1 MQNIYRQKLQRF
13 LSASRFGREGKAVKD
28 RIMKVR
34 RRKRLGQDVLFFD
47 GGMGTMLQARGLRL
61 RELPEVLNLTHPDLI
76 GSIHRDYLEAGADFV
91 TTNTFGAN
99 RWKLEGSG
107 HTVAEAVSAAV
118 RVARSAADA
127 FGARVALDIGPSGKV
142 LAPLGDAAFEDVY
155 EAVAEQVRAGAE
167 GCDAV
172 LLETFTDLY
181 ELKASLLA
189 VKDHCTLPV
198 FATMS
203 FEEGGRTFFGAGIDS
218 MVMTLE
224 GLGVAALGVNCSLGP
239 VQLEPIVEA
248 ICALSRI
255 PVMVQPNAGL
265 PVMRGGASSYDVT
278 PDQFADLMSRF
289 AGMGAAVLGGC
300 CGTNPE
306 YIVKTV
312 RAVTQRIRTVVPRS
326 VPETTG
332 ICTPARAVVFDGD
345 FTIIGE
351 RLNPTGKKALQAALR
366 AGDMDYVLKE
376 ALEQQDQG
384 AHVLD
389 VNVGLPDIDEPAL
402 LSRTVMEIQGII
414 DLPLQLD
421 SANAKAL
428 EAAARIYNGK
438 PLINSVSGKEASLRT
453 VLPIARKYGA
463 CVLGLTLDDSGIPE
477 SAEARLAVARRIV
490 EEAERIGIPRRNVLI
505 DCLTLTASAQQDLV
519 RETLKAVRMVREELG
534 VRTVLGL
541 SNVSFGLPRR
551 PLVNRTLFAAALMQG
566 LDAAILNPGDAGMRE
581 TLAAWRLLS
590 GKDRN
595 AQDYIAYCEAHP
607 ESAPTPSR
615 PATGAA
621 ADAPNPPMPSRG
633 DLASAIARG
642 LKEEAAERTRELL
655 DALPPLDVVEK
666 HIVPALDAVG
676 RDYEAKRLFLPQLI
690 KSAEAAKA
698 AFECL
703 RERLASGPKEG
714 GEAPGEPIAL
724 ATVYGDVHDIGKNIV
739 KVILEN
745 YNFRVL
751 DLGKDVPPDRI
762 VAEVKRN
769 GIRIVGLSALMTT
782 TVASMK
788 ETIEDLRRECPEV
801 KVIVGGAVLTP
812 DLARYVD
819 ADHYARDAMEAV
831 RIAIRISSARKTA

>member
-1 MQNIYRQKLQRF
+1 MGHK
-13 LSASRFGREGKAVKD
+13 KD
-28 RIMKVR
+28 RKT
-34 RRKRLGQDVLFFD
+34 LGQDILFFD

-61 RELPEVLNLTHPDLI
+61 RELPETLNITHPDLI
-76 GSIHRDYLEAGADFV
+76 GAIHREYLAAGADFV

-99 RWKLEGSG
+99 RYKLERSG
-107 HTVAEAVSAAV
+107 NSVAEVVSAAV
-118 RVARSAADA
+118 GIARSAADE

-155 EAVAEQVRAGAE
+155 ETVAEQVRAGAS
-167 GCDAV
+167 GCDVV

-189 VKDHCTLPV
+189 VKENCSLPV

-203 FEEGGRTFFGAGIDS
+203 FEEGGHTFFGTGIDS
-218 MVMTLE
+218 MVLTLE
-224 GLGVAALGVNCSLGP
+224 GLGVSALGVNCSLGP
-239 VQLEPIVEA
+239 VQLEPIVRA
-248 ICALSRI
+248 ICARAHI

-265 PVMRGGASSYDVT
+265 PVMRDGVSSYDVT
-278 PDQFADLMSRF
+278 PAQFADVMARF
-289 AGMGAAVLGGC
+289 ADLGVAILGGC
-300 CGTNPE
+300 CGTNPD
-306 YIVKTV
+306 YI
-312 RAVTQRIRTVVPRS
+312 ARTVQAVKRRTSFVVPHT
-326 VPETTG
+326 VANVTA
-332 ICTPARAVVFDGD
+332 ICTPAKAVVFDDD

-376 ALEQQDQG
+376 ALKQYDQG

-389 VNVGLPDIDEPAL
+389 VNVGLPDVDEPAL
-402 LSRTVMEIQGII
+402 LTRAVTEIQGII

-421 SANAKAL
+421 SASAGAL
-428 EAAARIYNGK
+428 EAAARVYNGK
-438 PLINSVSGKEASLRT
+438 PLINSVNGKESSLRT
-453 VLPIARKYGA
+453 VLPVVKKYGA

-490 EEAERIGIPRRNVLI
+490 DEAERLGIPRHDILI

-519 RETLKAVRMVREELG
+519 RETLKAVRMVKEELG

-551 PLVNRTLFAAALMQG
+551 PLVNRTMFAAALMQG
-566 LDAAILNPGDAGMRE
+566 LDAAIINPGDAGMRE
-581 TLAAWRLLS
+581 TLAAWRLLI
-590 GKDRN
+590 GTDRN
-595 AQDYIAYCEAHP
+595 AQDYIAYCEEHP
-607 ESAPTPSR
+607 ESESISSAQSTAPKGPDSV
-615 PATGAA
+615 
-621 ADAPNPPMPSRG
+621 DKG

-642 LKEEAAERTRELL
+642 LKDEAAERTRELL
-655 DALPPLDVVEK
+655 GTIPPLEVIER

-698 AFECL
+698 AFERL
-703 RERLASGPKEG
+703 RERLAAGSRE
-714 GEAPGEPIAL
+714 EAAPGEPIAL

-745 YNFRVL
+745 YNFRVF
-751 DLGKDVPPDRI
+751 DLGKDVPPERV

-788 ETIEDLRRECPEV
+788 DTIEKLRRECPEV

-812 DLARYVD
+812 DLAKYVD

-831 RIAIRISSARKTA
+831 RIATQISGSCASA

>member
-1 MQNIYRQKLQRF
+1 MEGNIK
-13 LSASRFGREGKAVKD
+13 G
-28 RIMKVR
+28 
-34 RRKRLGQDVLFFD
+34 KRLGRDILFFD

-61 RELPEVLNLTHPDLI
+61 RELPESLNLTHPDLI
-76 GSIHRDYLEAGADFV
+76 GSIHREYLEAGADFV

-99 RWKLEGSG
+99 RYKMEGSG
-107 HTVAEAVSAAV
+107 YTVAEAVSAAV
-118 RVARSAADA
+118 RVARGAADA

-142 LAPLGDAAFEDVY
+142 LAPLGDAAFEDIY
-155 EAVAEQVRAGAE
+155 ETVAEQVRAGAE

-189 VKDHCTLPV
+189 VKEHCSLPV

-239 VQLEPIVEA
+239 VQLEPIVREL
-248 ICALSRI
+248 CARARV

-265 PVMRGGASSYDVT
+265 PVMRDGVSSYDVT
-278 PDQFADLMSRF
+278 PDRFADVMTRF
-289 AGMGAAVLGGC
+289 AEWGAAILGGC
-300 CGTNPE
+300 CGTNPDT
-306 YIVKTV
+306 IARTV
-312 RAVTQRIRTVVPRS
+312 RAVTQRTRTVVPRS

-376 ALEQQDQG
+376 AMKQQDQG

-389 VNVGLPDIDEPAL
+389 VNVGLPDVDEPAL
-402 LSRTVMEIQGII
+402 LTRAVTEIQGIL

-421 SANAKAL
+421 SASAEAL
-428 EAAARIYNGK
+428 EAAARVYNGK
-438 PLINSVSGKEASLRT
+438 PLINSVNGKEASLRT
-453 VLPIARKYGA
+453 VLPIVKKYGA

-490 EEAERIGIPRRNVLI
+490 EEAERLGIPRRDILI

-551 PLVNRTLFAAALMQG
+551 PLVNRTMFAAALMQG
-566 LDAAILNPGDAGMRE
+566 LDAAIINPGDAGMRE
-581 TLAAWRLLS
+581 TLAAWRLLI
-590 GKDRN
+590 GTDRN

-607 ESAPTPSR
+607 EAEPG
-615 PATGAA
+615 PALQGAGGGKA
-621 ADAPNPPMPSRG
+621 QDSSDKG

-642 LKEEAAERTRELL
+642 LKEEAARRTRELL
-655 DALPPLDVVEK
+655 DSTPPLDVIER

-703 RERLASGPKEG
+703 RERLASEPQDAS
-714 GEAPGEPIAL
+714 EAPGEPIAL

-751 DLGKDVPPDRI
+751 DLGKDVPPERV
-762 VAEVKRN
+762 VAEIKRN

-788 ETIEDLRRECPEV
+788 DTIELLRRECPEV

-812 DLARYVD
+812 DLARYVG
-819 ADHYARDAMEAV
+819 ADHYARDAMESV
-831 RIAIRISSARKTA
+831 RIATRISTSSATA

>member
-1 MQNIYRQKLQRF
+1 MGDNANAKQI
-13 LSASRFGREGKAVKD
+13 GRD
-28 RIMKVR
+28 I
-34 RRKRLGQDVLFFD
+34 LFFD

-61 RELPEVLNLTHPDLI
+61 RELPETLNLTHPDLI
-76 GSIHRDYLEAGADFV
+76 ASIHREYLEAGADFV

-99 RWKLEGSG
+99 RYKLERSG
-107 HTVAEAVSAAV
+107 CSVTEAVSAAV
-118 RVARSAADA
+118 GLARSAADA

-142 LAPLGDAAFEDVY
+142 LAPLGDAAFEEIY
-155 EAVAEQVRAGAE
+155 ETVAEQVRAGAE

-189 VKDHCTLPV
+189 VKDHCSLPV

-203 FEEGGRTFFGAGIDS
+203 FEEGGRTFFGTGIDS

-248 ICALSRI
+248 LCARARV

-265 PVMRGGASSYDVT
+265 PVMRDGISFYDVT
-278 PDQFADLMSRF
+278 PDQFADVMARF
-289 AGMGAAVLGGC
+289 AGLGVAILGGC
-300 CGTNPE
+300 CGTNPDT
-306 YIVKTV
+306 IARTV
-312 RAVTQRIRTVVPRS
+312 RAVTQRTRTVVPRS
-326 VPETTG
+326 VPATTG
-332 ICTPARAVVFDGD
+332 ICTPAKAVVFGDD

-366 AGDMDYVLKE
+366 AQDMDYLLKE
-376 ALEQQDQG
+376 ALKQQDQG

-389 VNVGLPDIDEPAL
+389 VNVGLPDVDEPAL
-402 LSRTVMEIQGII
+402 LTRAVTEIQGIL

-421 SANAKAL
+421 SANAAAL
-428 EAAARIYNGK
+428 EAAARLYNGK
-438 PLINSVSGKEASLRT
+438 PLINSVNGKESSLRA
-453 VLPIARKYGA
+453 VLPVVKKYGA

-477 SAEARLAVARRIV
+477 TAEARLAVARRIV
-490 EEAERIGIPRRNVLI
+490 EEAERIGIPRSDVLI

-519 RETLKAVRMVREELG
+519 RETLKAVRMVKEELG

-551 PLVNRTLFAAALMQG
+551 PLVNRTMFAAALMQG
-566 LDAAILNPGDAGMRE
+566 LDAAIINPGDAGMRE
-581 TLAAWRLLS
+581 TLAAWRLLI
-590 GKDRN
+590 GTDRN

-607 ESAPTPSR
+607 EPESQPAPDKKPS
-615 PATGAA
+615 PP
-621 ADAPNPPMPSRG
+621 DAGG
-633 DLASAIARG
+633 DSGTTASDRDDLSSAIGRG
-642 LKEEAAERTRELL
+642 LKDEAAARTRALL
-655 DALPPLDVVEK
+655 DSISPLEVVEG

-703 RERLASGPKEG
+703 RERLASGARDEAQ
-714 GEAPGEPIAL
+714 GERIAL

-751 DLGKDVPPDRI
+751 DLGKDVPPDRL
-762 VAEVKRN
+762 VSEVKRN

-788 ETIEDLRRECPEV
+788 DTIEKLRRECPEV

-831 RIAIRISSARKTA
+831 RIATQISTGLAAV

>member
-1 MQNIYRQKLQRF
+1 MEGNIK
-13 LSASRFGREGKAVKD
+13 G
-28 RIMKVR
+28 
-34 RRKRLGQDVLFFD
+34 KRLGRDILFFD

-61 RELPEVLNLTHPDLI
+61 RELPESLNLTHPDLI
-76 GSIHRDYLEAGADFV
+76 GSIHREYLEAGSDFV

-99 RWKLEGSG
+99 RYKMEGSG
-107 HTVAEAVSAAV
+107 YTVAEAVSAAV
-118 RVARSAADA
+118 RVARGAADA
-127 FGARVALDIGPSGKV
+127 FGACVALDIGPSGKV
-142 LAPLGDAAFEDVY
+142 LAPLGDAAFEDIY

-181 ELKASLLA
+181 ELKASILA
-189 VKDHCTLPV
+189 VKEHCSLPV

-239 VQLEPIVEA
+239 VQLEPIVREL
-248 ICALSRI
+248 CARARV

-265 PVMRGGASSYDVT
+265 PVMRGGVSSYDVT
-278 PDQFADLMSRF
+278 PDQFADVMTRF
-289 AGMGAAVLGGC
+289 AEWGAAILGGC
-300 CGTNPE
+300 CGTNPDT
-306 YIVKTV
+306 IARTV
-312 RAVTQRIRTVVPRS
+312 RAVTQRTRTVVPRS

-376 ALEQQDQG
+376 ALKQQDQG

-389 VNVGLPDIDEPAL
+389 VNVGLPDVDEPAL
-402 LSRTVMEIQGII
+402 LTRAVTEIQGII

-421 SANAKAL
+421 SASAKAL
-428 EAAARIYNGK
+428 EAAARVYNGK
-438 PLINSVSGKEASLRT
+438 PLINSVNGKEASLRA
-453 VLPIARKYGA
+453 VLPIVKKYGA

-477 SAEARLAVARRIV
+477 SAEARVAVARRIV
-490 EEAERIGIPRRNVLI
+490 EEAERIGIPRRDILI

-551 PLVNRTLFAAALMQG
+551 PLVNRTMFAAALMQG
-566 LDAAILNPGDAGMRE
+566 LDAAIINPGDAGMRE
-581 TLAAWRLLS
+581 TLAAWRLLI
-590 GKDRN
+590 GTDRN

-607 ESAPTPSR
+607 EAEPGPAPQ
-615 PATGAA
+615 GAGENKGQESS
-621 ADAPNPPMPSRG
+621 DKG

-642 LKEEAAERTRELL
+642 LKEEAARRTRGLL
-655 DALPPLDVVEK
+655 DSTPPLEVIER

-703 RERLASGPKEG
+703 RERLASAPQDAS
-714 GEAPGEPIAL
+714 EAPGEPIAL

-751 DLGKDVPPDRI
+751 DLGKDVPPERV
-762 VAEVKRN
+762 VAEIKRN

-788 ETIEDLRRECPEV
+788 DTIELLRRECPEV

-812 DLARYVD
+812 DLARYVG
-819 ADHYARDAMEAV
+819 ADHYARDAMESV
-831 RIAIRISSARKTA
+831 RIATRISTSSATA